1 MQTIFTEDKSKH
13 LPPKILES
21 LFVDNGSWI
30 AGGAARCLFLGSPM
44 NDVDIWFSNLDLYKQ
59 ACNNAKK
66 YKISSPYE
74 TDNATTMTVVADWN
88 EEPTIG
94 SILHKTSAWTLSKV
108 TDLYTILATDSDNKD
123 KIKEY
128 KIQLIKKKFYNNL
141 EEIFND
147 FDFSVC
153 KVATDGRGTFVFDD
167 QALEDIA
174 HQRLRCTRYSP
185 AGFMTRFI
193 KYNIYGY
200 KMPKDELTEYLNLPD
215 LDWKVKDDST
225 LY

>member
-1 MQTIFTEDKSKH
+1 MHTIYIEDKSKH
-13 LPPKILES
+13 LPPKL
-21 LFVDNGSWI
+21 LDALHVGKGAWI
-30 AGGAARCLFLGSPM
+30 AGGAARCLFLGSPL
-44 NDVDIWFSNLDLYKQ
+44 NDIDVWYPSEKLWQHSVQNINRYRV
-59 ACNNAKK
+59 
-66 YKISSPYE
+66 SSPYE
-74 TDNATTMTVVADWN
+74 TDNATTVTVSSDWSKEATETTPLVDGAN
-88 EEPTIG
+88 TDWVGLLKGI
-94 SILHKTSAWTLSKV
+94 TSV
-108 TDLYTILATDSDNKD
+108 FSDNT
-123 KIKEY
+123 INEY
-128 KIQLIKKKFYNNL
+128 KVQMIKKKYYTCI

-153 KVATDGRGTFVFDD
+153 KVATDGQGQFTFDE

-185 AGFMTRFI
+185 EGFLTRFI

-200 KMPKDELTEYLNLPD
+200 KMPKEELKHYLSLPD